1 MVPGSGHKVVVIIV
15 VVFGIWCGEVILEV
29 VAVLVMEVF
38 AVMVIVTIV
47 LAGIGV
53 EVKLVI
59 IRKVVIRGVVNI
71 MAVDGYKHG
80 PDGY

>member
-1 MVPGSGHKVVVIIV
+1 MVPGI
-15 VVFGIWCGEVILEV
+15 GIWCREVILEV

>member
-1 MVPGSGHKVVVIIV
+1 MVPGI
-15 VVFGIWCGEVILEV
+15 GIWCREVILEV

-71 MAVDGYKHG
+71 MAVDGSKHG